1 MDVSEAGRIIS
12 DKFDQDEARILSE
25 YETNMTKL
33 DDARYRIEKQ
43 YDSLEDMIALYN
55 INPSD
60 SLLILRRNPIYTRS
74 LTEINN
80 ILSVDPLMMDIST
93 ELYAEFRHLSGGL
106 IHLVF
111 GDTLSF
117 VENYDISPSI
127 PDFEGRFEGDTKIY
141 SDKYS
146 PLRLDS
152 KKDVTLLPFLDEV
165 FSYINGVT
173 NEGDGVIESLRNI
186 SLNKTNGDN
195 KKSEAF
201 MSIDE
206 IAGNC
211 DFIDS
216 VDFVYE
222 YNGEFH
228 IELSGNFSDTKKFLE
243 KYMPESKDAFN
254 PVFFTE
260 TENDN
265 QLLVVKS
272 PEFIPV
278 GVPDSNLVLVPA

>member
-12 DKFDQDEARILSE
+12 DKFGHDEARIFSE
-25 YETNMTKL
+25 YETNMKKL
-33 DDARYRIEKQ
+33 DDAKYRIEKQ
-43 YDSLEDMIALYN
+43 YNSLEDMLALYN
-55 INPSD
+55 IKPSD
-60 SLLILRRNPIYTRS
+60 SLLILRRNPIYTGS

-80 ILSVDPLMMDIST
+80 ILSVDPLLMDIST

-111 GDTLSF
+111 EDTLSF
-117 VENYDISPSI
+117 AENYDISPSI
-127 PDFEGRFEGDTKIY
+127 PAD
-141 SDKYS
+141 SDKYA

-152 KKDVTLLPFLDEV
+152 KKDVTLLPFLDDV
-165 FSYINGVT
+165 FSYINGIT
-173 NEGDGVIESLRNI
+173 NGGDGVIESLRNI
-186 SLNKTNGDN
+186 SLNKTNGEH
-195 KKSEAF
+195 KRSEAF

-206 IAGNC
+206 IAGNYN
-211 DFIDS
+211 FIDS

-228 IELSGNFSDTKKFLE
+228 IELSGNFSDTREFLE

-260 TENDN
+260 TEDDN

-272 PEFIPV
+272 PELIHV
-278 GVPDSNLVLVPA
+278 GVPDSNLVLVPV

>member
-12 DKFDQDEARILSE
+12 DKFGHDEARIFSE
-25 YETNMTKL
+25 YETNMKEL
-33 DDARYRIEKQ
+33 DDAKYRIEKQ
-43 YDSLEDMIALYN
+43 YNSLENMLALYN
-55 INPSD
+55 IKPSD
-60 SLLILRRNPIYTRS
+60 SLLLLRRNPIYTGS

-80 ILSVDPLMMDIST
+80 ILSVDPLLMDIST

-111 GDTLSF
+111 EDTLSF
-117 VENYDISPSI
+117 AENYDISPSI
-127 PDFEGRFEGDTKIY
+127 PAD

-152 KKDVTLLPFLDEV
+152 KKDVTLLPFLDDV
-165 FSYINGVT
+165 FSYINGIT
-173 NEGDGVIESLRNI
+173 NGGDGVIEGLRNI

-206 IAGNC
+206 IAGNYN
-211 DFIDS
+211 FIDS

-228 IELSGNFSDTKKFLE
+228 IELSGNFSDTREFLE

-260 TENDN
+260 TEDDN

-272 PEFIPV
+272 PELIHV
-278 GVPDSNLVLVPA
+278 GVPDSNLVLVPV

>member
-1 MDVSEAGRIIS
+1 MCVDVSEAGRIIF
-12 DKFDQDEARILSE
+12 DKFGQDEARILSE
-25 YETNMTKL
+25 YETRMNEL
-33 DDARYRIEKQ
+33 GDARYRIEKQ
-43 YDSLEDMIALYN
+43 YNSLEDMLALYN

-80 ILSVDPLMMDIST
+80 ILSVDPLLMDIST

-127 PDFEGRFEGDTKIY
+127 
-141 SDKYS
+141 SDDSEKYS

-152 KKDVTLLPFLDEV
+152 KKDATLLPFLDDV

-173 NEGDGVIESLRNI
+173 NGDDGVIESLRNI
-186 SLNKTNGDN
+186 SLSKTNGDN
-195 KKSEAF
+195 KKSETF

-206 IAGNC
+206 IAGNYN
-211 DFIDS
+211 FIDS

-243 KYMPESKDAFN
+243 KYMPQSKDAFN

-260 TENDN
+260 TEDESG
-265 QLLVVKS
+265 LYVVKS